1 MKSKIALVGFIL
13 TLTIMVEGFC
23 FAGDIYDAKVQNISD
38 REYEQAVINL
48 IDNAKESI
56 VVGMYYITTKVDTN
70 NPVKLLLNDLVEAEQ
85 RGVGVRLY
93 INTKLPDMSYD
104 ELKAEDEFKV
114 LKDAG
119 CELFF
124 MPPGRRLHDKLVIVD
139 ERYLAEGSANWSV
152 SALKNNFESMT
163 LIESPEL
170 AKEKIDRLE
179 TIYRIQKEKYADRD
193 RSPIYLS
200 SIAKE
205 LEIKDSLVKSK
216 KYFPKMLSIHDRR
229 AMDLYL
235 ILLAY
240 SQQSGS
246 SSFFLN
252 LEDVGLG
259 LKMLESWDDESLRR
273 QVIRSLR
280 TLQYGYN
287 LIEVEFNHGADA
299 RVKILPVKG
308 KTFRIK
314 TAVIDSYNKDIPQ
327 RLKCLRLIKALLSK
341 EGKDL
346 DSMPQK
352 EIVRRFHI
360 SERTL
365 EKALADLKNKQSLS

>member
-1 MKSKIALVGFIL
+1 LKPKVALLIIIL

-23 FAGDIYDAKVQNISD
+23 FAGEVYDAKVSDVSD

-56 VVGMYYITTKVDTN
+56 IVGMYYITTKVDTN
-70 NPVKLLLNDLVEAEQ
+70 NPVKLLLNDLVEAEE
-85 RGVGVRLY
+85 RGVEVRLY

-104 ELKAEDEFKV
+104 ELKSEDEFKV

-119 CELFF
+119 CELYFI
-124 MPPGRRLHDKLVIVD
+124 PPGRRLHDKLVIVD
-139 ERYLAEGSANWSV
+139 KRYLLEGSANWSV

-170 AKEKIDRLE
+170 SIEKVDRLE
-179 TIYRIQKEKYADRD
+179 TIYKIQSKKHSIKE
-193 RSPIYLS
+193 RSPLYLS
-200 SIAKE
+200 SIAKD
-205 LEIKDSLVKSK
+205 LEIKNILVTNK
-216 KYFPKMLSIHDRR
+216 KYFPKMLTVHDRR

-240 SQQSGS
+240 SQKLEKNN
-246 SSFFLN
+246 FFLN

-259 LKMLESWDDESLRR
+259 LGMPESWDNEAVRR

-280 TLQYGYN
+280 TLKHGYH
-287 LIEVEFNHGADA
+287 LIKVEFNHDADA
-299 RVKILPVKG
+299 RVEILPVKG
-308 KTFRIK
+308 ESFIIK
-314 TAVIDSYNKDIPQ
+314 TNIIDSYNKDVPQ
-327 RLKCLRLIKALLSK
+327 RLKSLLLIKAFLEK

-346 DSMPQK
+346 NSVSQK
-352 EIVRRFHI
+352 ELVRRFHI

-365 EKALADLKNKQSLS
+365 DKVLAEIGKQQQ

>member
-1 MKSKIALVGFIL
+1 MKSKALLIIFIL

-23 FAGDIYDAKVQNISD
+23 FAGETYDAKVSDVSD

-56 VVGMYYITTKVDTN
+56 VVGMYYITTQVDTN
-70 NPVKLLLNDLVEAEQ
+70 NPVKLLLNDLVEAEE
-85 RGVGVRLY
+85 RGVEVRLY

-104 ELKAEDEFKV
+104 ELKAEDEFKT
-114 LKDAG
+114 LKDVG
-119 CELFF
+119 CELYFI
-124 MPPGRRLHDKLVIVD
+124 PPGRRLHDKLVIVD
-139 ERYLAEGSANWSV
+139 KRYLLEGSANWSV

-170 AKEKIDRLE
+170 AREKIDRLE
-179 TIYRIQKEKYADRD
+179 TIYRVQNDKASDKE
-193 RSPIYLS
+193 RSPLCLS
-200 SIAKE
+200 SIVEE
-205 LEIKDSLVKSK
+205 LEIKDLLITSK
-216 KYFPKMLSIHDRR
+216 KYFPKMLKVHDRR

-240 SQQSGS
+240 SQKLDK
-246 SSFFLN
+246 SSFFLD
-252 LEDVGLG
+252 LEDVALGLG
-259 LKMLESWDDESLRR
+259 MPESWDNEALRR

-280 TLQYGYN
+280 TLKHGYR
-287 LIEVEFNHGADA
+287 LIEVEFNHDADA

-308 KTFRIK
+308 ESFIIK
-314 TAVIDSYNKDIPQ
+314 TAIIDSYNKDVPQ
-327 RLKCLRLIKALLSK
+327 RLKSLFLIEALLEK

-346 DSMPQK
+346 DSIKQR
-352 EIVRRFHI
+352 EIVKRFHI

-365 EKALADLKNKQSLS
+365 EKVLSENNRD